1 MSFLTRKQTT
11 HRVAKG
17 YSDLSTSNA
26 RPRRQAVAAVFA
38 ILLHGAAS
46 AATATAPDAVPNLPG
61 ASAAKKVGDVSCQL
75 PESLYPAHAKM
86 MGLEGTAILDITIGT
101 GGQVEQAAVRTSTGI
116 AELDAAAIATIM
128 QAHCKLHLENGHP
141 IRVSTMVPISFYLE
155 RGRLKTI

>member
-1 MSFLTRKQTT
+1 MPFLTRKQTT
-11 HRVAKG
+11 GCVAKG
-17 YSDLSTSNA
+17 HAAFSTSTA
-26 RPRRQAVAAVFA
+26 RPRRQAVAAALA

-46 AATATAPDAVPNLPG
+46 AAATTTPDSAPNLPD

-101 GGQVEQAAVRTSTGI
+101 GGQVEQAKVRTSTGI

-141 IRVSTMVPISFYLE
+141 IRVSTMVPIPFYLE